1 MRRYL
6 VGVYWSGVRA
16 DEPGELSR
24 NDGFSPKGG
33 LGLLFE
39 PSGGHGDF
47 ETLPHEM
54 IAPTGK
60 HRREEALRRDEHP
73 AEMRH
78 QDLQCCRSVSFILG
92 NARSERREA
101 PPRRMQEDDWKRS
114 RRVWR
119 DSKPEDQWRSKVG
132 ALWLQVQCVARHLSV
147 DSEAGRRW
155 IEGRDFDVGNS
166 HARWQSAY
174 WDEELHLVIG
184 REHYVVQS
192 LFNLRGIVFRIRYKG
207 GRTGDRCGCRRC
219 RSRLRGT
226 CRCRQGGDCRRRGS
240 RSA

>member
-1 MRRYL
+1 MRQSRLLTGVRALVSAGLAQSKRITFRNMRRYL

-92 NARSERREA
+92 NARSERHDPPPDECKKMTGSA
-101 PPRRMQEDDWKRS
+101 PDGSGAIAS
-114 RRVWR
+114 RRTSGAAKLAPSGCKSSAWLGTFPSIV
-119 DSKPEDQWRSKVG
+119 KPD
-132 ALWLQVQCVARHLSV
+132 VAGSREEILM
-147 DSEAGRRW
+147 SET
-155 IEGRDFDVGNS
+155 
-166 HARWQSAY
+166 
-174 WDEELHLVIG
+174 LMP
-184 REHYVVQS
+184 
-192 LFNLRGIVFRIRYKG
+192 G
-207 GRTGDRCGCRRC
+207 GRAPTGT
-219 RSRLRGT
+219 RSCTLSSVENTMSCSPFST
-226 CRCRQGGDCRRRGS
+226 C
-240 RSA
+240 AA